1 MKRRLEFT
9 APIILDATIYIAHLR
24 REKTMKRIT
33 LLFVLLVSSL
43 IIAACSSSSSATQV
57 STQPVPTSA
66 SAAQAPSSSSS
77 GTQVTVT
84 MADNTIASTL
94 TTFQAGVP
102 YTFIIKN
109 TGNHAHNF
117 NISTP
122 VSTTGSEDAS
132 LASALLAVTQD
143 KLPVGGG
150 TTVEY
155 TFPASSVGAH
165 LEFSCL
171 IKRHYED
178 GMRLAITVTK

>member
-1 MKRRLEFT
+1 
-9 APIILDATIYIAHLR
+9 
-24 REKTMKRIT
+24 MKRIT
-33 LLFVLLVSSL
+33 FLFVIVVSALLA
-43 IIAACSSSSSATQV
+43 AACSTSAPASQGAAQPAPTTASAVQSASSSGG
-57 STQPVPTSA
+57 
-66 SAAQAPSSSSS
+66 

-84 MADNTIASTL
+84 LADNTIASTL

-122 VSTTGSEDAS
+122 VSVTGGEDAS

-150 TTVEY
+150 TTVDY
-155 TFPASSVGAH
+155 TFPASAVGAQ

-178 GMRLAITVTK
+178 GMKLAITVTK

>member
-9 APIILDATIYIAHLR
+9 VPIILDATIYTADLR
-24 REKTMKRIT
+24 REKIMKRIT
-33 LLFVLLVSSL
+33 FFFIVLVSSL
-43 IIAACSSSSSATQV
+43 FIAACNASASAPQG
-57 STQPVPTSA
+57 STQPALTSA
-66 SAAQAPSSSSS
+66 SAAQAPASSGA

-84 MADNTIASTL
+84 LADNTIASSL

-102 YTFIIKN
+102 YIFIIKN

-132 LASALLAVTQD
+132 LESALLAVTQD

-150 TTVEY
+150 TTVSY
-155 TFPASSVGAH
+155 TFPASSIGAQ

>member
-1 MKRRLEFT
+1 
-9 APIILDATIYIAHLR
+9 
-24 REKTMKRIT
+24 MKRIALPFLIVIFS
-33 LLFVLLVSSL
+33 LLA
-43 IIAACSSSSSATQV
+43 AACGTSSTSPQASP
-57 STQPVPTSA
+57 QPAPTTA
-66 SAAQAPSSSSS
+66 SAAQASSSGS

-84 MADNTIASTL
+84 LADNTIASSL
-94 TTFQAGVP
+94 TTFKAGVA
-102 YTFIIKN
+102 YTFVIKN

-122 VSTTGSEDAS
+122 VSVTGSEDSS

-155 TFPASSVGAH
+155 TFPASAVGMQ

-178 GMRLAITVTK
+178 GMRLAITVTN

>member
-1 MKRRLEFT
+1 
-9 APIILDATIYIAHLR
+9 
-24 REKTMKRIT
+24 MKRIT
-33 LLFVLLVSSL
+33 FLFVIVVATLLV
-43 IIAACSSSSSATQV
+43 AACS
-57 STQPVPTSA
+57 TSA
-66 SAAQAPSSSSS
+66 SAPQGATQPAPASVPGAQPAASSGG
-77 GTQVTVT
+77 GTQVTIT
-84 MADNTIASTL
+84 LADNTIASTL

-150 TTVEY
+150 TTVDY
-155 TFPASSVGAH
+155 TFPASAVGAQ

-178 GMRLAITVTK
+178 GMKLAITVTK

>member
-1 MKRRLEFT
+1 L
-9 APIILDATIYIAHLR
+9 
-24 REKTMKRIT
+24 
-33 LLFVLLVSSL
+33 
-43 IIAACSSSSSATQV
+43 
-57 STQPVPTSA
+57 
-66 SAAQAPSSSSS
+66 
-77 GTQVTVT
+77 
-84 MADNTIASTL
+84 ADNTIASSL

-102 YTFIIKN
+102 YTFVIKN

-150 TTVEY
+150 TTVSY
-155 TFPASSVGAH
+155 TFPASSVGAQ

>member
-1 MKRRLEFT
+1 MN
-9 APIILDATIYIAHLR
+9 
-24 REKTMKRIT
+24 RIV
-33 LLFVLLVSSL
+33 LFFVIVVSALSA
-43 IIAACSSSSSATQV
+43 AACGTSASQGAV
-57 STQPVPTSA
+57 QPAPTTA
-66 SAAQAPSSSSS
+66 SAAQPAASSGG

-84 MADNTIASTL
+84 LGDNTIESSL
-94 TTFQAGVP
+94 TEFQVGVP
-102 YTFIIKN
+102 YTFVIKN

-150 TTVEY
+150 TTVQY
-155 TFPASSVGAH
+155 TFPASSVGQQ

-178 GMRLAITVTK
+178 GMKLAITVTK

>member
-1 MKRRLEFT
+1 
-9 APIILDATIYIAHLR
+9 
-24 REKTMKRIT
+24 MKRIQVLFVMVTTT
-33 LLFVLLVSSL
+33 LLM
-43 IIAACSSSSSATQV
+43 AACSASASSPQASPQSA
-57 STQPVPTSA
+57 PTSA
-66 SAAQAPSSSSS
+66 SGSQPVSSSGG

-84 MADNTIASTL
+84 LADNTIDSSL

-102 YTFIIKN
+102 YTFVIKN

-122 VSTTGSEDAS
+122 VSVTGSEDSS

-150 TTVEY
+150 TTVDF
-155 TFPASSVGAH
+155 TFPASAVGAQ

-178 GMRLAITVTK
+178 GMRLAINVTK

>member
-1 MKRRLEFT
+1 
-9 APIILDATIYIAHLR
+9 
-24 REKTMKRIT
+24 MKRIPF
-33 LLFVLLVSSL
+33 LFIILV
-43 IIAACSSSSSATQV
+43 AALSATACGTSAPASQA
-57 STQPVPTSA
+57 SNQPAPTSA
-66 SAAQAPSSSSS
+66 PAAQAPSSSGA

-84 MADNTIASTL
+84 LADNTIASSL

-150 TTVEY
+150 TTVSY
-155 TFPASSVGAH
+155 TFPATSVGAQ

-178 GMRLAITVTK
+178 GMRLAITITK

>member
-1 MKRRLEFT
+1 
-9 APIILDATIYIAHLR
+9 
-24 REKTMKRIT
+24 MKRIAFLFVVIIST
-33 LLFVLLVSSL
+33 LLV
-43 IIAACSSSSSATQV
+43 AACSTSAPVTQAAPV
-57 STQPVPTSA
+57 SAPTSA
-66 SAAQAPSSSSS
+66 SQGASSASG
-77 GTQVTVT
+77 GTQVMITL
-84 MADNTIASTL
+84 ADNTIASSL
-94 TTFQAGVP
+94 TTFQVGVP
-102 YTFIIKN
+102 YTFVIKN

-122 VSTTGSEDAS
+122 VSVTGSEDAS

-155 TFPASSVGAH
+155 TFPASAVGAK

-178 GMRLAITVTK
+178 GMRLAITVTN

>member
-1 MKRRLEFT
+1 
-9 APIILDATIYIAHLR
+9 
-24 REKTMKRIT
+24 MKRIT
-33 LLFVLLVSSL
+33 FLFVIVVSALLA
-43 IIAACSSSSSATQV
+43 AACSTSAPAPQGATQ
-57 STQPVPTSA
+57 PAPTSA
-66 SAAQAPSSSSS
+66 SGAPPASSSGS
-77 GTQVTVT
+77 GTQVTIT
-84 MADNTIASTL
+84 LADNTIASTL

-122 VSTTGSEDAS
+122 VSVTGGEDAS

-150 TTVEY
+150 TTVDY
-155 TFPASSVGAH
+155 TFPASAVGGQ

-178 GMRLAITVTK
+178 GMKLAITVTK

>member
-1 MKRRLEFT
+1 L
-9 APIILDATIYIAHLR
+9 
-24 REKTMKRIT
+24 
-33 LLFVLLVSSL
+33 
-43 IIAACSSSSSATQV
+43 
-57 STQPVPTSA
+57 
-66 SAAQAPSSSSS
+66 
-77 GTQVTVT
+77 
-84 MADNTIASTL
+84 ADNTIASSL
-94 TTFQAGVP
+94 TTFQAGVL
-102 YTFIIKN
+102 YTFVIKN

-122 VSTTGSEDAS
+122 VSITGGEDAS

-150 TTVEY
+150 TTVSY
-155 TFPASSVGAH
+155 TFPASSVGAQ

>member
-1 MKRRLEFT
+1 MN
-9 APIILDATIYIAHLR
+9 
-24 REKTMKRIT
+24 RIHVLFGIVISA
-33 LLFVLLVSSL
+33 LLM
-43 IIAACSSSSSATQV
+43 AACSTSASSPQAAPQSA
-57 STQPVPTSA
+57 PTSA
-66 SAAQAPSSSSS
+66 PGSQAASSAGG

-84 MADNTIASTL
+84 LADNTIASSL
-94 TTFQAGVP
+94 TTFQASVP
-102 YTFIIKN
+102 YTFVIKN

-122 VSTTGSEDAS
+122 VSVTGSEDSS

-150 TTVEY
+150 TTVDY
-155 TFPASSVGAH
+155 TFPDSAVGMQ

>member
-1 MKRRLEFT
+1 MN
-9 APIILDATIYIAHLR
+9 
-24 REKTMKRIT
+24 RIVLFFVIVVST
-33 LLFVLLVSSL
+33 LSA
-43 IIAACSSSSSATQV
+43 AACAASA
-57 STQPVPTSA
+57 STSQGAAQSAVTTA
-66 SAAQAPSSSSS
+66 SAAQPAASSNG
-77 GTQVTVT
+77 GTQVTIT
-84 MADNTIASTL
+84 LGDNTIESSL
-94 TTFQAGVP
+94 TAFQVGVP
-102 YTFIIKN
+102 YTFVIKN

-122 VSTTGSEDAS
+122 VSVTGSEDAS

-155 TFPASSVGAH
+155 TFPASSVGQQ

-178 GMRLAITVTK
+178 GMKLAITVTK

>member
-1 MKRRLEFT
+1 
-9 APIILDATIYIAHLR
+9 
-24 REKTMKRIT
+24 MKRIT
-33 LLFVLLVSSL
+33 LLFVIVVASLLA
-43 IIAACSSSSSATQV
+43 AACSSSSSAPQA
-57 STQPVPTSA
+57 STQPAPTSL
-66 SAAQAPSSSSS
+66 PLHSSILVRR

-84 MADNTIASTL
+84 LADNTIASSL

-102 YTFIIKN
+102 YTFVIKN

-150 TTVEY
+150 TTVSY
-155 TFPASSVGAH
+155 TFPASSVGAQ

-178 GMRLAITVTK
+178 GMRLCHHRHEIIAALSST